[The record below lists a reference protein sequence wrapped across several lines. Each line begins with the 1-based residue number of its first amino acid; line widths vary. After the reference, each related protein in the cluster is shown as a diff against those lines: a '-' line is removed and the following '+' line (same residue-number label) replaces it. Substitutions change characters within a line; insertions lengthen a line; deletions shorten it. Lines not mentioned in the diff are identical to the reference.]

1 MRKKINH
8 DLVNEMMHG
17 ERAALYGVLTERER
31 AWLVK
36 QGQKKKKPLGTS
48 TVPAGNGHLRVCSP
62 VSATTRS
69 DEWVEASSLNLRN
82 GRPTKQ

>member
-36 QGQKKKKPLGTS
+36 QGQKKKKNPLAHPQS
-48 TVPAGNGHLRVCSP
+48 QLEMDIS
-62 VSATTRS
+62 VSA
-69 DEWVEASSLNLRN
+69 A
-82 GRPTKQ
+82 Q